1 MIRVLV
7 VDDQSLIRQAVVD
20 ILASAP
26 SVEVVG
32 EATNG
37 EEALA
42 QVAAVRPDVVLMDIR
57 MPVLDGIAATAAICA
72 SQDEA
77 LGDGD
82 AAHGPRV
89 LILTTFE
96 EDENVVAAL
105 RAGAS
110 GFLGKGAE
118 PEEIVRAIQA
128 VHAGDALLSPAATR
142 SLIARYV
149 AGPTLPRVS
158 ESAHPQLAALTER
171 EREVLLL
178 VARGLS
184 NQDIA
189 EELVISP
196 HTAKTHVNRIMAKVY
211 AHDRAQL
218 VILAYESGLLVPG
231 SGPLASGGGGVSSGA

>member
-20 ILASAP
+20 ILAGEDGI
-26 SVEVVG
+26 EVVG
-32 EATNG
+32 EAADG
-37 EEALA
+37 EAAIALA
-42 QVAAVRPDVVLMDIR
+42 AAVHPDVVLMDIR
-57 MPVLDGIAATAAICA
+57 MPRLDGIAATAAICA
-72 SQDEA
+72 AS
-77 LGDGD
+77 D
-82 AAHGPRV
+82 AAEPGPRV

-118 PEEIVRAIQA
+118 PEEIVRAVQA
-128 VHAGDALLSPAATR
+128 VHAGDSLLSPAATR
-142 SLIARYV
+142 ALISRYV
-149 AGPTLPRVS
+149 AAPATTDVR
-158 ESAHPQLAALTER
+158 EAAHPELAALTER

-178 VARGLS
+178 VARGRS
-184 NQDIA
+184 NQEIA

-196 HTAKTHVNRIMAKVY
+196 HTAKTHVNRIMMKVF

-231 SGPLASGGGGVSSGA
+231 AGR